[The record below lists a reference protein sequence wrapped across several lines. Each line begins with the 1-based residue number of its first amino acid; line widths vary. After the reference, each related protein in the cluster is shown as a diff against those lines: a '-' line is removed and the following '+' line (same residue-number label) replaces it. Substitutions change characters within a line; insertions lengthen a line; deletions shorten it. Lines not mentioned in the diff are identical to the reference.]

1 LTPVPPHFTP
11 AFFEF
16 FRDLTRHND
25 RDWFAANKARY
36 IADVETPLL
45 QFIGDFATH
54 LRAVSPAFMADRRRM
69 GGSMFRI
76 HRDTRFSPDK
86 SPFKTYAAAR
96 FAHEARRKVDG
107 VPAFFLHLGPDHSFG
122 GGGVFHVGL
131 PQLTK
136 IRTRI
141 VESPDEWSAVR
152 ARVDVQ
158 GEQLKRAPA
167 GFGASHP
174 HIEDL
179 RRQNLYTLTEFSE
192 SDVVADGFI
201 DRFAE
206 SCRRAAPLIEFQ
218 TKSLGLRW

>member
-1 LTPVPPHFTP
+1 MSPHFTP
-11 AFFEF
+11 AFFGF

-25 RDWFAANKARY
+25 RDWFAANRARY
-36 IADVETPLL
+36 AADVETPLL

-54 LRAVSPAFMADRRRM
+54 LRALSPAFVADRRRV

-86 SPFKTYAAAR
+86 SPFKTYTAAR
-96 FAHEARRKVDG
+96 FAHEARRKVAG

-122 GGGVFHVGL
+122 GGGVYHIDL

-136 IRTRI
+136 IRARI
-141 VESPDEWSAVR
+141 VESPNEWSAVR

-167 GFGASHP
+167 GFSVAHP

-179 RRQNLYTLTEFSE
+179 RRQNLYTLTEFTE
-192 SDVVADGFI
+192 RDVVAEGFI

-206 SCRRAAPLIEFQ
+206 SCTKAAPLIEFQ
-218 TKSLGLRW
+218 TKALGLRW

>member
-1 LTPVPPHFTP
+1 MSPHFTP
-11 AFFEF
+11 AFFGF

-25 RDWFAANKARY
+25 RDWFAANRARY
-36 IADVETPLL
+36 AADVETPLL

-54 LRAVSPAFMADRRRM
+54 LRALSPAFVADRRRV

-86 SPFKTYAAAR
+86 SPFKTYTAAR
-96 FAHEARRKVDG
+96 FAHEARRKVAG

-122 GGGVFHVGL
+122 GGGVYHIDL

-136 IRTRI
+136 IRVRI
-141 VESPDEWSAVR
+141 VESPNEWSAVR

-167 GFGASHP
+167 GFSVAHP

-179 RRQNLYTLTEFSE
+179 RRQNLYTLTEFTE
-192 SDVVADGFI
+192 RDVVAEGFI

-206 SCRRAAPLIEFQ
+206 SCTKAAPLIEFQ
-218 TKSLGLRW
+218 TKALGLRW

>member
-1 LTPVPPHFTP
+1 MAAHFTP
-11 AFFEF
+11 AFFDF
-16 FRDLTRHND
+16 FRDLKQNND
-25 RDWFAANKARY
+25 RDWFAANRARY
-36 IADVETPLL
+36 INDVEAPLL
-45 QFIGDFATH
+45 QFIGDFALH
-54 LRAVSPAFMADRRRM
+54 LRAFSPAFVADRRRM

-86 SPFKTYAAAR
+86 SPFKTYTAAR
-96 FAHEARRKVDG
+96 FAHETRRKVAG

-122 GGGVFHVGL
+122 GGGVYHIEL
-131 PQLTK
+131 SQLTK

-141 VESPDEWSAVR
+141 VELSDAWSAVR

-167 GFGASHP
+167 GFSAAHA
-174 HIEDL
+174 HIADL

-201 DRFAE
+201 ERFAE
-206 SCRRAAPLIEFQ
+206 ACARAVPLIEFQ
-218 TKSLGLRW
+218 TKALGLRW

>member
-1 LTPVPPHFTP
+1 VPPHFTP

-16 FRDLTRHND
+16 FRDLTPHND
-25 RDWFAANKARY
+25 RDWFAENEARY
-36 IADVETPLL
+36 VADVETPLL
-45 QFIGDFATH
+45 LFIGDFAAH
-54 LRAVSPAFMADRRRM
+54 LRALSPAFVADRRRV

-86 SPFKTYAAAR
+86 SPFKTYTAAR
-96 FAHEARRKVDG
+96 FAHEARRKVAG

-122 GGGVFHVGL
+122 GGGVYHVDL

-136 IRTRI
+136 IRARI
-141 VESPDEWSAVR
+141 AESPAEWTAVR
-152 ARVDVQ
+152 TRVDVQ

-167 GFGASHP
+167 GFSATHP

-179 RRQNLYTLTEFSE
+179 RRQNLYALTEFTE

-206 SCRRAAPLIEFQ
+206 SCTKAAPLIEFQ
-218 TKSLGLRW
+218 TKALGLRW

>member
-1 LTPVPPHFTP
+1 MSAHFTP
-11 AFFEF
+11 AFFNF
-16 FRDLTRHND
+16 FRELEQNNT

-36 IADVETPLL
+36 VHDVEAPLL
-45 QFIGDFATH
+45 QFIGDFAPH
-54 LRAVSPAFMADRRRM
+54 LRAFSPAFVADRRRM

-86 SPFKTYAAAR
+86 SPFKTYTAAR
-96 FAHEARRKVDG
+96 FAHEARRKVAG

-122 GGGVFHVGL
+122 GGGVYHIDL
-131 PQLTK
+131 SQLTK

-141 VESPDEWSAVR
+141 VEVPADWSAVR

-167 GFGASHP
+167 GFSAAHE
-174 HIEDL
+174 HIADL

-192 SDVVADGFI
+192 TDVVADGFI

-206 SCRRAAPLIEFQ
+206 ACAGAAPLIEFQ
-218 TKSLGLRW
+218 TKALGLRW

>member
-1 LTPVPPHFTP
+1 MAAHFTP
-11 AFFEF
+11 AFFDF
-16 FRDLTRHND
+16 FRDLKQNND
-25 RDWFAANKARY
+25 RDWFAANRARY
-36 IADVETPLL
+36 INDVEAPLL
-45 QFIGDFATH
+45 QFIGDFALH
-54 LRAVSPAFMADRRRM
+54 LRAFSPAFVADRRRM

-86 SPFKTYAAAR
+86 SPFKTYTAAR
-96 FAHEARRKVDG
+96 FAHETRRKVAG

-122 GGGVFHVGL
+122 GGGVYHIEL
-131 PQLTK
+131 SQLTK

-141 VESPDEWSAVR
+141 VELPDAWSAVR

-167 GFGASHP
+167 GFSAAHA
-174 HIEDL
+174 HIADL

-201 DRFAE
+201 ERFAE
-206 SCRRAAPLIEFQ
+206 ACARAVPLIEFQ
-218 TKSLGLRW
+218 TKALGLRW